1 MKSLP
6 TSSGFHLGI
15 LPWRGSSWNC
25 GRKAKQSQGKGEGAK
40 PKMLSPKIILRSIFC
55 PKVLSFG
62 NILGGGKLSSL
73 EGPPSLDE
81 TLKF

>member
-1 MKSLP
+1 MVVRPNSPKV
-6 TSSGFHLGI
+6 
-15 LPWRGSSWNC
+15 RGRVQEGDVSPP
-25 GRKAKQSQGKGEGAK
+25 AQSAK
-40 PKMLSPKIILRSIFC
+40 PKMLSPKIILRNIFC

-62 NILGGGKLSSL
+62 NILGGGGGGGKLSSL